1 MITQLFPKDFKRYLA
16 LPVLG
21 PIIDSYAG
29 WLNEQ
34 QYTRRSSRYELRM
47 AAYICKFLKNRGFH
61 RAEDVSENDLQG
73 CYRLFRRKFPREE
86 GSVRVLARFLTE
98 HALLKPSPASEL
110 SLKDIHLNAFKAH
123 LQNDRGYAPSTIQRQ
138 VHIASEFLDWLSFEE
153 DHDHLRLVRLTDI
166 EGFVRQEG
174 KRMGRVGLQK
184 VTSALRNFLRFLATG
199 GFIPSGLDQQI
210 DTPRVYRQEKLPRAL
225 PWITVQAF
233 LHSINRS
240 TAIGKRDYAMFSLMT
255 TYGLRACDI
264 VTLKLEDI
272 KWRAQYIQIHQ
283 TKTATPLS
291 LPLTHEVGSAIYA
304 YLKKVPRNSRYR
316 QLFLRLKAPA
326 GPLKSTAVTSAFQ
339 SWSQKSGLDIPF
351 KGAHCLR
358 HSYAL
363 HLCRRGLSLK
373 IIGDILGHK
382 SPEST
387 AAYIRLNTEDLR
399 EVALN
404 LPTPHNGQKEG
415 DHENK

>member
-1 MITQLFPKDFKRYLA
+1 MITQLFPKGFKRYLS

-47 AAYICKFLKNRGFH
+47 AAHIGNFLQDHGFQ
-61 RAEDVSENDLQG
+61 RAEDISENDLHG
-73 CYRLFRRKFPREE
+73 CYRLFRRKFPKEE

-98 HALLKPSPASEL
+98 HALLKPSAAPEL
-110 SLKDIHLNAFKAH
+110 SPKAIHLTAFKVH
-123 LQNDRGYAPSTIQRQ
+123 LKNDRGYVSSTIQRQ
-138 VHIASEFLDWLSFEE
+138 VYIASKFLDWLNFDE
-153 DHDHLRLVRLTDI
+153 DHNHLRFVSLTDI
-166 EGFVRQEG
+166 EGFIRQEG
-174 KRMGRVGLQK
+174 TRMGRVALQK
-184 VTSALRNFLRFLATG
+184 VTSVLRNFLRFSAAG

-210 DTPRVYRQEKLPRAL
+210 DTPRVYRQENLPRAL
-225 PWITVQAF
+225 PWATVQAF
-233 LHSINRS
+233 LNSINRS
-240 TAIGKRDYAMFSLMT
+240 IAIGKRDYAMFSLMT

-272 KWRAQYIQIHQ
+272 KWRAKYIQIHQ

-291 LPLTHEVGSAIYA
+291 LPLTNEISSVIYA
-304 YLKKVPRNSRYR
+304 YLKEVPRDSRYR
-316 QLFLRLKAPA
+316 QLFLRLRAPA

-339 SWSQKSGLDIPF
+339 TWSQKSGLDIPF

-363 HLCRRGLSLK
+363 HLLRCGLPLK
-373 IIGDILGHK
+373 TIGDILGHK
-382 SPEST
+382 SVEST

-399 EVALN
+399 GVALN
-404 LPTPHNGQKEG
+404 LPISHNGQKEG
-415 DHENK
+415 DHESK